1 LRPPASPSPNRI
13 APETSRLSFLFTA
26 ALSERGSCPIV
37 QRPVVPT
44 AVCRLVGM
52 IMTDQI

>member
-1 LRPPASPSPNRI
+1 LPFI
-13 APETSRLSFLFTA
+13 VA
-26 ALSERGSCPIV
+26 ALFSERGSRPIV
-37 QRPVVPT
+37 ERLLFPT